1 MAKKLK
7 VTLVKSP
14 IAQVPK
20 NRLTVAA
27 LGFKKLN
34 QVKEYEDSAAVRGML
49 KQVAHMVKVEEI

>member
-27 LGFKKLN
+27 LGFKKLG
-34 QVKEYEDSAAVRGML
+34 QVKE
-49 KQVAHMVKVEEI
+49 

>member
-1 MAKKLK
+1 MAGKLK

-20 NRLTVAA
+20 NRLTAQA

-34 QVKEYEDSAAVRGML
+34 QVKEFNDNEAVRGML
-49 KQVAHMVKVEEI
+49 KQIQHMVKVEEI

>member
-1 MAKKLK
+1 MANKLR

-27 LGFKKLN
+27 LGFKKMHQTREFN
-34 QVKEYEDSAAVRGML
+34 DSPAVRGML
-49 KQVAHMVKVEEI
+49 KQIQHMVKVEEI